1 MSSIIAS
8 RAAAPIHALSESLHL
23 TEESHAAD
31 ATAGEPSP
39 AGGGGIS
46 TTDTKLSPAGV
57 VAQVFALELERR
69 GIKLNLEQ
77 TAAKMGMELPR
88 TDCTAK

>member
-1 MSSIIAS
+1 MSSIVAS
-8 RAAAPIHALSESLHL
+8 RAAGPTHALSESRHL
-23 TEESHAAD
+23 TEQPDAAD
-31 ATAGEPSP
+31 AITTEASS

-46 TTDTKLSPAGV
+46 PTNTKLSPAGV
-57 VAQVFALELERR
+57 VAQLFALELERR

-77 TAAKMGMELPR
+77 TAAKMGVESPP